1 MADDPKK
8 TKQDRNRV
16 SMQEHEIAYLMKA
29 AGVTRKAKEAI
40 EKAGPSREKVM
51 EYLKGRQWFRGHP
64 R

>member
-29 AGVTRKAKEAI
+29 ANVTRQQAKEAI

-51 EYLKGRQWFRGHP
+51 DYLKSK
-64 R
+64 